1 MENAPCLAPLNT
13 DDNLWTIKERD
24 TDGCTYV
31 DTLVSNKEVY
41 KIKQWYRQNKN
52 NPWLTQSI
60 IQVKRVTSNK
70 YLIHYLV
77 LYKTREKTDANTQF
91 FMPQNGNMTSPDA
104 PLYFRQDPL
113 IKENIDK
120 GIDLEH

>member
-60 IQVKRVTSNK
+60 IQVKRVNSDK
-70 YLIHYLV
+70 YLSHYLV
-77 LYKTREKTDANTQF
+77 LYKTIEKTDANTVF
-91 FMPQNGNMTSPDA
+91 HA
-104 PLYFRQDPL
+104 P
-113 IKENIDK
+113 KWNCDK
-120 GIDLEH
+120 P